1 MILVKDF
8 RKGLGDYAT
17 GITEIS
23 YGNLTLLC
31 SIIIFKDRTGV
42 YIKMPQCN
50 DTEGGKKF
58 NVASWDSKEISD
70 KFQEEVKKQLAE
82 KFPEALII
90 PDITGIKRKRRYFK
104 PSHKKH
110 NSIKTPA
117 LQPKKEE
124 YKIGK
129 ARPVS
134 KFLKK

>member
-8 RKGLGDYAT
+8 RKGLGDFAT
-17 GITEIS
+17 GITEIN
-23 YGNLTLLC
+23 YGNLTLFC
-31 SIIIFKDRTGV
+31 SIIIFKDRSGV
-42 YIKMPQCN
+42 YIKMPQSN
-50 DTEGGKKF
+50 DTDEGKKM
-58 NVASWDSKEISD
+58 NVISWDSQEISD
-70 KFQEEVKKQLAE
+70 KFQQEVKKQLAE

-104 PSHKKH
+104 TPHKKH
-110 NSIKTPA
+110 TSIKTPA